1 MAFSTRQVLGET
13 KIHQVEQTVDRTV
26 VEIQQTRGEVREY
39 QQKVE
44 ECHHLIKQMQSEM
57 LGMQEKMKSLE
68 MKSFINENINR
79 KVDIRL
85 HRLDDFNKKFDARLH
100 SLCTETK
107 EQAFSRLLGD
117 FNNDNSI
124 DNSRTIENL
133 ECALRPTL
141 YKERDSKSPEKIFQD
156 DNDILDD
163 EKTNEKSEDECT
175 KEQTSGDNSDEND
188 EKSENAREKTT
199 DEKSS
204 EKSED
209 ESSPPDNNNIH
220 SEEIIIS
227 QNVTHQ
233 PDGTSAPHDIPTT
246 SLVNISEDSTIEN
259 NDEKL
264 KLQKISEHE
273 RSFLTSESGPS
284 VIKKCNNSLAS
295 VLKTRKNIENR
306 SLARTRPEPKTMVNL
321 RKQRAE
327 VKALAEKSSPST
339 ETCSTPGSPLET
351 FVLVN
356 DAQNLSST
364 VPETCDRLNAEVCP
378 SATFIT
384 EAFEKVEIKETSLST
399 PIIGT
404 YDVLNVKIERPTSLK
419 LLTTTASDILE
430 SNSIIPPPDCRANLE
445 EKEPNIPTLS
455 ELESYSDLTTGV
467 FDEMEVEILDCSVL
481 VESVVPTFEKAEA
494 LLIKSYVDPSLNIGS
509 RSSIGIILESFRIEP
524 VEERKA
530 SLTHVPLFNNP
541 TVSIA
546 ETFSE
551 PPTPDLLKRMKF
563 RYRHSV
569 KRRIQKLDFPLFVT
583 DSKFPSIDLPE
594 LKPCSLLKL
603 KESISKE
610 LEEFELSDSNE
621 LDIPISDISGS
632 STKENTEQNAK
643 KPKKKKKKKKKKTTS
658 EENQIQ

>member
-1 MAFSTRQVLGET
+1 MGNREELKRISEKAKKNKGINDALQGFVHDFSTRQVLGET
-13 KIHQVEQTVDRTV
+13 KIHQVEQTV

-68 MKSFINENINR
+68 MKNIINENINR

-107 EQAFSRLLGD
+107 EHAFSRLLGD
-117 FNNDNSI
+117 FTNDNSI

-141 YKERDSKSPEKIFQD
+141 YKERDSKSPENIYLD
-156 DNDILDD
+156 DNEILED

-175 KEQTSGDNSDEND
+175 KEQTSGDSSDEND

-220 SEEIIIS
+220 LEEVLIS
-227 QNVTHQ
+227 QNISVQ
-233 PDGTSAPHDIPTT
+233 PEGTTAPHDIPST
-246 SLVNISEDSTIEN
+246 SLDNISDDCTIEN

-351 FVLVN
+351 FVLIN

-364 VPETCDRLNAEVCP
+364 VPDSCERIDEVSP

-384 EAFEKVEIKETSLST
+384 EASEEVEIKEAALSA
-399 PIIGT
+399 PLIGT
-404 YDVLNVKIERPTSLK
+404 YDVLNVKIEGPTSLK
-419 LLTTTASDILE
+419 LLTTASDILD
-430 SNSIIPPPDCRANLE
+430 SNSIIPHPDCRANLE
-445 EKEPNIPTLS
+445 EKEPNIPTVS
-455 ELESYSDLTTGV
+455 ELESYLDLTTGV
-467 FDEMEVEILDCSVL
+467 FDEKEVEILDGSVL
-481 VESVVPTFEKAEA
+481 V
-494 LLIKSYVDPSLNIGS
+494 N
-509 RSSIGIILESFRIEP
+509 
-524 VEERKA
+524 
-530 SLTHVPLFNNP
+530 PLFQ
-541 TVSIA
+541 
-546 ETFSE
+546 
-551 PPTPDLLKRMKF
+551 
-563 RYRHSV
+563 H
-569 KRRIQKLDFPLFVT
+569 
-583 DSKFPSIDLPE
+583 
-594 LKPCSLLKL
+594 
-603 KESISKE
+603 
-610 LEEFELSDSNE
+610 
-621 LDIPISDISGS
+621 
-632 STKENTEQNAK
+632 
-643 KPKKKKKKKKKKTTS
+643 
-658 EENQIQ
+658 

>member
-1 MAFSTRQVLGET
+1 MG
-13 KIHQVEQTVDRTV
+13 
-26 VEIQQTRGEVREY
+26 
-39 QQKVE
+39 
-44 ECHHLIKQMQSEM
+44 
-57 LGMQEKMKSLE
+57 
-68 MKSFINENINR
+68 
-79 KVDIRL
+79 
-85 HRLDDFNKKFDARLH
+85 
-100 SLCTETK
+100 ETK

-141 YKERDSKSPEKIFQD
+141 YKERDSKSPEKLFQD

-233 PDGTSAPHDIPTT
+233 PEGTSAPHDIPTT

-339 ETCSTPGSPLET
+339 ETCSSPESPLEAIIIEHE
-351 FVLVN
+351 LE
-356 DAQNLSST
+356 NLSSL
-364 VPETCDRLNAEVCP
+364 VPETCETLDEEFKHSTTFLTETP
-378 SATFIT
+378 EATD
-384 EAFEKVEIKETSLST
+384 IKEIATLTHTTENDNALNLEIEKSTS
-399 PIIGT
+399 PIP
-404 YDVLNVKIERPTSLK
+404 ETS
-419 LLTTTASDILE
+419 TASDILQE
-430 SNSIIPPPDCRANLE
+430 NS
-445 EKEPNIPTLS
+445 
-455 ELESYSDLTTGV
+455 V
-467 FDEMEVEILDCSVL
+467 IL
-481 VESVVPTFEKAEA
+481 
-494 LLIKSYVDPSLNIGS
+494 Y
-509 RSSIGIILESFRIEP
+509 
-524 VEERKA
+524 
-530 SLTHVPLFNNP
+530 
-541 TVSIA
+541 
-546 ETFSE
+546 
-551 PPTPDLLKRMKF
+551 
-563 RYRHSV
+563 
-569 KRRIQKLDFPLFVT
+569 
-583 DSKFPSIDLPE
+583 PE
-594 LKPCSLLKL
+594 C
-603 KESISKE
+603 
-610 LEEFELSDSNE
+610 
-621 LDIPISDISGS
+621 
-632 STKENTEQNAK
+632 
-643 KPKKKKKKKKKKTTS
+643 
-658 EENQIQ
+658 